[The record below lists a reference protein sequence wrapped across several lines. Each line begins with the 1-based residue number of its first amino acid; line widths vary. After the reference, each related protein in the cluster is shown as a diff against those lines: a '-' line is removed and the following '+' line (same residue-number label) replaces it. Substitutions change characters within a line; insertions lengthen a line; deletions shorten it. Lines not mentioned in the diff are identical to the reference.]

1 MSSRCKSC
9 CDLRVSGDELNP
21 QPASRNTKQ
30 LKLEDMNL
38 LKSTFTLLVAAL
50 LFSCTNAQPKLQTSK
65 ADDLYKGI
73 EFDMPRVQEPVIPA
87 NSVLITD
94 FGAQSGGQIHCTQAF
109 ADAIDAVSKKGGG
122 RVIIPR
128 GTWLTGPITM
138 KSNIELY
145 TEAGALVVFSTN
157 KDLYAVVETNFE
169 GFNTF
174 RCTSPINGR
183 NLENIAFTGSGIFDG
198 SGEVWRAVK
207 KDKLTE
213 SQWKK
218 LIASG
223 GLVSENGKIWY
234 PSEQFMKGEKI
245 AEMNV
250 VRTLK
255 TKEEFEQIR
264 DFLRPVMV
272 SLISCKKVLI
282 DGPTFQNSP
291 AWNIHPLMCED
302 FTMRNTTVRNPWFSQ
317 NGDGIDI
324 ESCKNSII
332 HDCSFDVGD
341 DAICIKSGK
350 DKDGRDR
357 KMPNEN
363 LIVKNCIVFHGHGG
377 VTVGSEM
384 SSGVKNL
391 HVSNCTF
398 IGTDV
403 GLRFKSNR
411 GRGGVVENI
420 YVSNIEMMNIPTQ
433 AISFNLYYS
442 GRSASEDMEA
452 GQNGEVPKLLPVTEE
467 TPQFKNIII
476 RDVNCKG
483 AMTGIFLQGLPEM
496 RLENVELTN
505 IQMEADYG
513 MVCIDA
519 DQVKIKNLNLKT
531 KHYPVIDLQNS
542 ANVSV
547 DGLISSEGLP
557 LIKVSGSQTGAT
569 ELKNV
574 GITNPETQLVVGKEI
589 PENVVKVL
597 K

>member
-1 MSSRCKSC
+1 
-9 CDLRVSGDELNP
+9 
-21 QPASRNTKQ
+21 
-30 LKLEDMNL
+30 MNL
-38 LKSTFTLLVAAL
+38 LKSTLTLVTATFFL
-50 LFSCTNAQPKLQTSK
+50 SCANSQPKLERSQ
-65 ADDLYKGI
+65 ANDLYEGI
-73 EFDMPRVQEPVIPA
+73 EFQMPRVQEPVIPE
-87 NSVLITD
+87 NSVSITD
-94 FGAQSGGQIHCTQAF
+94 FGAQSGGQVHCTQAF

-145 TEAGALVVFSTN
+145 TETGALVVFSTN
-157 KDLYAVVETNFE
+157 KDLYPVVETNFE

-183 NLENIAFTGSGIFDG
+183 NLENIAFTGAGIFDG

-207 KDKLTE
+207 KDKLTD

-218 LIASG
+218 LLASG

-250 VRTLK
+250 VRSLK

-420 YVSNIEMMNIPTQ
+420 YISNIEMMNIPTQ

-442 GRSASEDMEA
+442 GRSASEDLEA
-452 GQNGEVPKLLPVTEE
+452 GENGEAPKLLPVTEE
-467 TPQFKNIII
+467 TPQFKNIFI

-496 RLENVELTN
+496 KLENVELTN
-505 IQMEADYG
+505 ILMEADYG

-542 ANVSV
+542 AIVSV

-574 GITNPETQLVVGKEI
+574 GITNPETQLVVGKEV
-589 PENVVKVL
+589 PDNVVKVV

>member
-1 MSSRCKSC
+1 MN
-9 CDLRVSGDELNP
+9 V
-21 QPASRNTKQ
+21 
-30 LKLEDMNL
+30 LK
-38 LKSTFTLLVAAL
+38 TTITLVATTFFAV
-50 LFSCTNAQPKLQTSK
+50 FAASQPVKTTQQP
-65 ADDLYKGI
+65 DLYAGI
-73 EFDMPRVQEPVIPA
+73 EFEMPRVQEPVIPA

-94 FGAQSGGQIHCTQAF
+94 FGAKSGGQELCTQAIR
-109 ADAIDAVSKKGGG
+109 DAINAVAKKGGG
-122 RVIIPR
+122 KVIFPR
-128 GTWLTGPITM
+128 GMWLTGPIIL

-145 TEAGALVVFSTN
+145 TESGALVVFSTD
-157 KDLYAVVETNFE
+157 KSLYPLVETNFE

-174 RCTSPINGR
+174 RCMSPINGR
-183 NLENIAFTGSGIFDG
+183 NLENIALTGNGIFDG
-198 SGEVWRAVK
+198 SGEAWRAVK
-207 KDKLTE
+207 KEKLTE
-213 SQWKK
+213 NQWKT
-218 LIASG
+218 LVLSG
-223 GLVSENGKIWY
+223 GVVSENGKTWY
-234 PSEQFMKGEKI
+234 PSQQFRDGEKQ

-250 VRTLK
+250 PRNLK
-255 TKEEFEQIR
+255 TKAEFENIR

-291 AWNIHPLMCED
+291 AWCLHPLMCED
-302 FTMRNTTVRNPWFSQ
+302 FTLRNTAVRNPWYSQ

-332 HDCSFDVGD
+332 HDCTFDVGD
-341 DAICIKSGK
+341 DGICIKSGK
-350 DKDGRDR
+350 DKEGRDR

-420 YVSNIEMMNIPTQ
+420 YISNVEMMNIPTQ

-442 GRSASEDMEA
+442 GRSASEDLEA
-452 GQNGEVPKLLPVTEE
+452 GTGGQPLVLLPVTEE
-467 TPQFKNIII
+467 TPQFKNIFI

-496 RLENVELTN
+496 NLENVQLEN
-505 IQMEADYG
+505 INMEADYG
-513 MVCIDA
+513 LICSDA
-519 DQVKIKNLNLKT
+519 TEVKIKNLTLITKKSPVVDLKNSKDVVIEDLNT
-531 KHYPVIDLQNS
+531 QSVNFPVI
-542 ANVSV
+542 
-547 DGLISSEGLP
+547 
-557 LIKVSGSQTGAT
+557 KVAGSMT
-569 ELKNV
+569 ENIVLKNLS
-574 GITNPETQLVVGKEI
+574 ITDADKQILIGKDVPKDAVNLE
-589 PENVVKVL
+589 K
-597 K
+597 

>member
-1 MSSRCKSC
+1 MK
-9 CDLRVSGDELNP
+9 P
-21 QPASRNTKQ
+21 FKTTFA
-30 LKLEDMNL
+30 L
-38 LKSTFTLLVAAL
+38 LAAAI
-50 LFSCTNAQPKLQTSK
+50 LFSCTNTQPKVETSQ
-65 ADDLYKGI
+65 ADDLYEGI

-87 NSVLITD
+87 NSVSIAD
-94 FGAQSGGQIHCTQAF
+94 FGAQSGGQEHCTRAF
-109 ADAIDAVSKKGGG
+109 ADAIEALSAKGGG
-122 RVIIPR
+122 RLIIPR
-128 GTWLTGPITM
+128 GIWLTGPITL
-138 KSNIELY
+138 KSNIELH
-145 TEAGALVVFSTN
+145 TETGATVIFSAN
-157 KDLYAVVETNFE
+157 KDLYPVVETSFE
-169 GFNTF
+169 GLNTF
-174 RCTSPINGR
+174 RCISPINGR
-183 NLENIAFTGSGIFDG
+183 DLENIAITGNGIFDG
-198 SGEVWRAVK
+198 SGDAWRFVK
-207 KDKLTE
+207 KEKLNE

-218 LIASG
+218 LVASG
-223 GLVSENGKIWY
+223 GIVSKNGKEWY
-234 PSEQFMKGEKI
+234 PSEQFMKGAEI

-250 VRTLK
+250 VRSLK

-302 FTMRNTTVRNPWFSQ
+302 FTMRNTTVRNPWYSQ

-332 HDCSFDVGD
+332 HDCNFDVGD
-341 DAICIKSGK
+341 DAICVKSGK

-357 KMPNEN
+357 NIPAEN
-363 LIVKNCIVFHGHGG
+363 LIVKNCIVYHGHGG

-420 YVSNIEMMNIPTQ
+420 YISNIEMMNIPTQ

-442 GRSASEDMEA
+442 GRSVSEDLEA
-452 GQNGEVPKLLPVTEE
+452 GADGEVPALLPVTEE
-467 TPQFKNIII
+467 TPQFKNIFI

-496 RLENVELTN
+496 KLENIELTN
-505 IQMEADYG
+505 IYMDVDYG
-513 MVCIDA
+513 LVCIDA

-531 KHYPVIDLQNS
+531 KHTPAIDLQNS
-542 ANVSV
+542 AKVSV
-547 DGLISSEGLP
+547 DGLITTAGQYP
-557 LIKVSGSQTGAT
+557 IVKVSGSQTGAT
-569 ELKNV
+569 SFINA
-574 GITNPETQLVVGKEI
+574 GITNPETQLIIGKEV
-589 PENVVKVL
+589 PQNAVQVK
-597 K
+597 